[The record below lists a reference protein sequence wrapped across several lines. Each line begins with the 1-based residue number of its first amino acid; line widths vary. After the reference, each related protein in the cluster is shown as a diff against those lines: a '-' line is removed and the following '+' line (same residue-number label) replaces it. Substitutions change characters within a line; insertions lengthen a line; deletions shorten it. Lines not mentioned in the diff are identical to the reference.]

1 MVTAL
6 TFQDTKFN
14 LHAYAIEPHRVLP
27 GWVLIKFHISDPKIS
42 AVGPSCFFTNLC
54 NAPEIRGERK
64 ITNYVHVFWLRSA
77 KLKQA
82 WLCAR
87 LHKKSH
93 NPFFT
98 FLLILRWT
106 TTKWIDIYLYIY
118 KYISIINVNHLLC
131 FLSFP
136 PFWKPKMGFWDF
148 GILGVS
154 LNTALMKV
162 WRRRFPVQEGWALVR
177 G

>member
-1 MVTAL
+1 MAWDSSLFTFHIAKIQHLFFGMSLIGGRWRFHSSEAALPSIRSYVSTHWKRCKQWSAAL

-98 FLLILRWT
+98 FLLIR
-106 TTKWIDIYLYIY
+106 
-118 KYISIINVNHLLC
+118 
-131 FLSFP
+131 
-136 PFWKPKMGFWDF
+136 G
-148 GILGVS
+148 G
-154 LNTALMKV
+154 
-162 WRRRFPVQEGWALVR
+162 RRPNG
-177 G
+177 